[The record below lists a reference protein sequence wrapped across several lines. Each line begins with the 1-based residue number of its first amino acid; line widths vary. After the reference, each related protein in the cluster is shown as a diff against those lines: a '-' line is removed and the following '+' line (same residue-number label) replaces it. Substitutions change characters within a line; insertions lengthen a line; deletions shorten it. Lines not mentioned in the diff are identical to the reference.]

1 MKFSKAEIEAIIAAS
16 PRKFVPLN
24 KLVLSKDYQARTPG
38 TGSPTAPQLSITE
51 LAASIREAGVLQNLV
66 VVEGPRGIH
75 EVCAGGRRLA
85 SLELLLSNGSIPEN
99 YPVPVLVVPAD
110 QALIASLAEN
120 CFHVPMHPA
129 DEYSAFAKLIEQG
142 KSVEDVAAAFGV
154 TPLVVKRRM
163 KLGTVSPKLM
173 TEYRKGEIN
182 LECLMV
188 LASVDDHQRQEDAW
202 TAAPAWNRHPN
213 YLRQLLTQGEAES
226 DSDPIARFVTL
237 KTYEKAGG
245 PLRRDLFSDSD
256 KKAYLLDIPLLE
268 RLATEKLQRRAKPL
282 LAEGWKWVDVRVRH
296 NRDDYIK
303 HGELRKTRRTPTVE
317 EAQTL
322 DDIQN
327 RLDELNTA
335 MENWSP
341 DQGQGEGD
349 AEVEGEGDGTDT
361 HGEGEDSD
369 EDYETDPGYQALE
382 KEAETLAAQY
392 KALQDS
398 LCEWSPELK
407 AQAGCV
413 IFVDQRG
420 EPSVRYGLIRPE
432 DREVMMHAAK
442 QAATPVD
449 PTLGLDALASQP
461 GTPPRPVHSERLM
474 RKLTAHRVAAIQAEL
489 IQQPHVAIAALT
501 AQLAIK
507 AFGQDY
513 EFLAFDETFDVKATC
528 NHYELVQAAD
538 DLQGSASWSRLQQE
552 REQWRALMPDRPSD
566 FLPWLQTQPPGVVLK
581 LLVFLVAITAK
592 GVYGSEPE
600 TQCNDALAE
609 SLGLDMRAW
618 WSVTAESYL
627 NHVSKGRIVQVVT
640 QAVDAPTANT
650 IQPMK
655 KADAV
660 TAAEQALTGKGW
672 LPAVLRVGAHQK
684 QAVQE
689 APQIE
694 PEETQGA
701 EHTVSGADDADA
713 EQPLQEPEAMA
724 A

>member
-85 SLELLLSNGSIPEN
+85 SLELLVSNGSIPEN

-120 CFHVPMHPA
+120 CFHLPMHPA
-129 DEYSAFAKLIEQG
+129 DEHSAFAKLIDQG

-173 TEYRKGEIN
+173 AEYRKGEIN

-202 TAAPAWNRHPN
+202 RAAPAWNRHPN

-282 LAEGWKWVDVRVRH
+282 LAEGWKWVDVRVRY

-303 HGELRKTRRTPTVE
+303 HGELRKTRRTATVE

-341 DQGQGEGD
+341 DQGQGQGEGD
-349 AEVEGEGDGTDT
+349 AGVEGDGTDT
-361 HGEGEDSD
+361 HGEGESSD

-382 KEAETLAAQY
+382 NEAETLAAQY
-392 KALQDS
+392 KAQQDS
-398 LCEWSPELK
+398 LCEWSPELM

-432 DREVMMHAAK
+432 DREVMMQAAK

-474 RKLTAHRVAAIQAEL
+474 RILTAHRVAAIQAEL

-552 REQWRALMPDRPSD
+552 REQWRALVPDRPSD
-566 FLPWLQTQPPGVVLK
+566 FLPWLLTQPPGVVLK

-592 GVYGSEPE
+592 GVYGTEPE

-618 WSVTAESYL
+618 WSVSADSYL
-627 NHVSKGRIVQVVT
+627 NHVSKGRIVEVVT

-660 TAAEQALTGKGW
+660 AAAEQALTGKGW
-672 LPAVLRVGAHQK
+672 LPAVLRVGANEPPPSTG
-684 QAVQE
+684 QAQE
-689 APQIE
+689 MHGPTA
-694 PEETQGA
+694 
-701 EHTVSGADDADA
+701 ADDAELAPSHA
-713 EQPLQEPEAMA
+713 EQEAMVV
-724 A
+724 

>member
-24 KLVLSKDYQARTPG
+24 KLVLSTDYQARMPG

-85 SLELLLSNGSIPEN
+85 SLELLVSNGSIPEN

-129 DEYSAFAKLIEQG
+129 DEYSAFAKLIDQG

-154 TPLVVKRRM
+154 TALVVKRRM

-173 TEYRKGEIN
+173 MEYRKGENRKGEIN

-188 LASVDDHQRQEDAW
+188 LASIDDHQRQEDAW
-202 TAAPAWNRHPN
+202 RAAPAWNRNPS

-226 DSDPIARFVTL
+226 DTDPIARFVSL

-282 LAEGWKWVDVRVRH
+282 LAEGWKWVDVRVRF
-296 NRDDYIK
+296 NRDEFIQ
-303 HGELRKTRRTPTVE
+303 HGELRKTRRTPTPE

-335 MENWSP
+335 MENWRSY
-341 DQGQGEGD
+341 QGQGEGD
-349 AEVEGEGDGTDT
+349 DEGEGVYT
-361 HGEGEDSD
+361 HAEGEPSDD
-369 EDYETDPGYQALE
+369 EDETDPGYQALE
-382 KEAETLAAQY
+382 NEAETLLAQL
-392 KALQDS
+392 KTLQEN

-432 DREVMMHAAK
+432 DREVMIEAVK
-442 QAATPVD
+442 QASMQTD
-449 PTLGLDALASQP
+449 PTLGLEALASQP
-461 GTPPRPVHSERLM
+461 GTPPRPEHSERLM

-489 IQQPHVAIAALT
+489 VQQPHVAIAALT

-528 NHYELVQAAD
+528 NHYDLVQAAE
-538 DLQGSASWSRLQQE
+538 DLQASAAWSRLQQE
-552 REQWRALMPDRPSD
+552 REQWRALVPNRPAD
-566 FLPWLQTQPPGVVLK
+566 FMPWLLAQPPGVVLK
-581 LLVFLVAITAK
+581 LLVFLIAITAK

-609 SLGLDMRAW
+609 ALGLDMRAW
-618 WSVTAESYL
+618 WSVSADSYL
-627 NHVSKGRIVQVVT
+627 NHVSKGRIVEVVT

-650 IQPMK
+650 LQTMK
-655 KADAV
+655 KTDAV
-660 TAAEQALTGKGW
+660 AAAEMALTGKGW
-672 LPAVLRVGAHQK
+672 LPAVLRVGANQNTAAQVK
-684 QAVQE
+684 PSLE
-689 APQIE
+689 SE
-694 PEETQGA
+694 STPE
-701 EHTVSGADDADA
+701 A
-713 EQPLQEPEAMA
+713 EQTDSEQALHEREAMA